1 MTDSSGSEPT
11 SHFIGLMSG
20 TSLDGVDGVLVHIDA
35 AGKPILLARSGRAM
49 PIGLKK
55 ELLALNAPTDNE
67 LHRAAMASQALIDL
81 YAQAVE
87 QLLQIAHLSP
97 RYVCAIGVH
106 GQTVRH
112 RPEHGYTIQLNAPSL
127 LAEKTGID
135 VIADFRSRDIAC
147 GGQGAPLVPAF
158 HQALFACNQTRIIL
172 NLGGIANVTL
182 LQPGWPVS
190 GFDTGPA
197 NLLMD
202 GWCQRHTGHPYDSEG
217 AWGASGTVQPS
228 LLDWII
234 RSEAW
239 FDKPPPKSTGR
250 DQFNMAWLDSRLA
263 QFSDRQMQQ
272 GICDPL
278 LPVNVQATLQALTAS
293 TVARALSQHG
303 VDSGDLYVC
312 GGGSKNLA
320 LLRLLRGAWSGRVQS
335 TDELGVS
342 AQDVE
347 AMAFAWLA
355 WAHETKKTG
364 NLPEVTG
371 ATGGRVLGARWP
383 A

>member
-1 MTDSSGSEPT
+1 MTRPT
-11 SHFIGLMSG
+11 ESAYIGLMSG
-20 TSLDGVDGVLVHIDA
+20 TSLDGVDGVLISLTPSGA
-35 AGKPILLARSGRAM
+35 PTLLARSSRRM
-49 PIGLKK
+49 PPALKH

-67 LHRAAMASQALIDL
+67 LHRTALASQALVEL
-81 YAQAVE
+81 YAQTVSA
-87 QLLQIAHLSP
+87 LLRDSGLHASQ
-97 RYVCAIGVH
+97 VQAIGAH

-112 RPEHGYTIQLNAPSL
+112 RPDHGYTIQLNAPAL

-135 VIADFRSRDIAC
+135 VIADFRSRDLAS

-158 HQALFACNQTRIIL
+158 HHALFAADQTRIIL

-182 LQPGWPVS
+182 LEPGWPVS

-202 GWCQRHTGHPYDSEG
+202 AWCQRHTGQPYDSEG
-217 AWGASGTVQPS
+217 CWGDAGQSQQA
-228 LLDWII
+228 LLDWIL

-239 FDKPPPKSTGR
+239 FDAPPPKSTGR
-250 DQFNMAWLDSRLA
+250 DQFNLTWLDNRLA
-263 QFSDRQMQQ
+263 QFAQRQAQR
-272 GICDPL
+272 GITQEISAID
-278 LPVNVQATLQALTAS
+278 VQATLQMLTAA
-293 TVARALSQHG
+293 TITRALSQHG
-303 VDSGDLYVC
+303 VAHGTIYVC
-312 GGGSKNLA
+312 GGGAKNTV
-320 LLRLLRGAWSGRVQS
+320 LLQKLQS
-335 TDELGVS
+335 LWLGKVLTTDALGVP

-355 WAHETKKTG
+355 WAHQTKKTG

-371 ATGGRVLGARWP
+371 AAGGRLLGARWP